1 MNFDVPPTNSNSLT
15 LEIPSDSS
23 NSPHIAQAKEDLKS
37 YLSEYSPA
45 KWDFFGRCFGSANEK
60 QLVGD
65 YIIQFAEQVNT
76 HDIVVFAKVGC
87 GFCLRAKNA
96 LGERSEVDSF
106 SMHVIN
112 VKGDRAVSGAES
124 SAMQEALKKTIN
136 LYDLTFPQIVIK
148 GRYVGGADTLLG
160 LIDDNMFSSVLSEP
174 RCRFEAGDKITW
186 LRSLAE
192 EVSGANNSTQR
203 NATQHSAT
211 QLTLLDSRFAR
222 RQHRSFSSF
231 QLFEGLEVGIQLIG
245 LGILSSGQFT
255 PISSDI

>member
-192 EVSGANNSTQR
+192 EVSGANNT
-203 NATQHSAT
+203 T
-211 QLTLLDSRFAR
+211 
-222 RQHRSFSSF
+222 
-231 QLFEGLEVGIQLIG
+231 
-245 LGILSSGQFT
+245 
-255 PISSDI
+255 